1 MCWHLT
7 KSLPRQKEHSRCSPH
22 KTNPGILNI
31 MGEMKMKIAIVT
43 GASSGMG
50 REFVLQL
57 TDHIQVDEIWAIAR
71 REAALNS
78 LQEEAACPIR
88 PICLDL
94 GKEESFHTYEELL
107 AEEKPEVALLVNAAG
122 FGKFG
127 DFQEIPLEDDMKM
140 IDLNCKALVAM
151 TRLTLPYMHAGS
163 HIVELDSLSAF
174 QPVPYITT
182 YGASKAFVLSYAR
195 AINQELKPKGIRV
208 MAVNPGWVKTEFF
221 NHAFQTNGSKV
232 QYFDRLYEAKDV
244 VHTALHDLYST
255 QKDVSIHGAPVRR
268 QVRLV
273 KLLPH
278 SIVMNVWMNQQKKP
292 RNNQGLTTEMR
303 K

>member
-1 MCWHLT
+1 
-7 KSLPRQKEHSRCSPH
+7 
-22 KTNPGILNI
+22 
-31 MGEMKMKIAIVT
+31 MKIAIVT

-57 TDHIQVDEIWAIAR
+57 KNYVQVDEIWAIAR
-71 REAALNS
+71 REDALKALQTDVPVRPVVLDLCDSSSFDAFAAL
-78 LQEEAACPIR
+78 LAQEQP
-88 PICLDL
+88 DV
-94 GKEESFHTYEELL
+94 K
-107 AEEKPEVALLVNAAG
+107 LLVNAAG

-127 DFQEIPLEDDMKM
+127 AYHRISLQDDCRM

-163 HIVELDSLSAF
+163 HILQLDSLSAF

-182 YGASKAFVLSYAR
+182 YGATKSFVLSYSR
-195 AINQELKPKGIRV
+195 AMNRELRAAGIRM
-208 MAVNPGWVKTEFF
+208 MAMNPGWVKTEFF
-221 NHAFQTNGSKV
+221 NHAFQTNAGSEV
-232 QYFDRLYEAKDV
+232 QHFDVLYDADAV
-244 VHTALHDLYST
+244 VATGLHDLYKT
-255 QKDVSIHGAPVRR
+255 KKDYSVHALRVRM

-278 SIVMNVWMNQQKKP
+278 SLVMKIWMNQQKKAK
-292 RNNQGLTTEMR
+292 NNTGLTT